1 MTLKAVHILEEEH
14 MKKIIKFLTLILALS
29 SVGIVLTACGSSTP
43 KADYTE
49 VKAEKALNAGK
60 DIKGKTVSIEVAKLE
75 PRSAF
80 GYNIEAG
87 KHLNFVS
94 EENPDVKVGDKLIVK
109 VKKVKSVI
117 GSFVINY
124 DLIHKTKGKKIS
136 NNKKKVATSKNKK
149 SSLVKPDPNASKRT
163 WTYKDNVFDAGI
175 ETYKFTKSEVRDS
188 AADGKKVL
196 VLYCDVTNNSKKEQ
210 DPSNIYMVVHA
221 HQKTDTADK
230 QLDPGTNALDENA
243 NDPLQKYSDALHD
256 NLLPGKTTH
265 AVIMFELVND
275 KDVVVEF
282 ENANFKTIGKKTYS
296 VKDSFKNDES
306 NSVAAASNSVSNST
320 SSSTVAQSSSAVQS
334 TSQTKQVAVKSVN
347 NNNQSQQIATSSSSQ
362 QTLSDFVNEHGMS
375 PAAYK
380 MQHDGMSQ
388 KEALDSTPRG
398 MKSSGEIQ
406 MQNELNKQQ

>member
-1 MTLKAVHILEEEH
+1 

-60 DIKGKTVSIEVAKLE
+60 DIKGKNVSIEVAKLE

-149 SSLVKPDPNASKRT
+149 SSSVKPDPNANKRT

-175 ETYKFTKSEVRDS
+175 ETYKFTKAEIRDS
-188 AADGKKVL
+188 AQSGQKAL
-196 VLYCDVTNNSKKEQ
+196 VLYCDITNNSTSKP
-210 DPSNIYMVVHA
+210 DPSLVTLVMTA
-221 HQKTDTADK
+221 SQKTDTAEK
-230 QLDPGTNALDENA
+230 QLTNAVSLKSDESTNTSLEKYENA
-243 NDPLQKYSDALHD
+243 LYDK
-256 NLLPGKTTH
+256 LLPGKTTH
-265 AVIMFELVND
+265 AVIIYDLVND
-275 KDVVVEF
+275 NPVRVDF
-282 ENANFKTIGKKTYS
+282 ENADSEVIGSKTYNLKKLKYIKSNNSS
-296 VKDSFKNDES
+296 VIDADANQND
-306 NSVAAASNSVSNST
+306 NSY
-320 SSSTVAQSSSAVQS
+320 
-334 TSQTKQVAVKSVN
+334 
-347 NNNQSQQIATSSSSQ
+347 SSSS
-362 QTLSDFVNEHGMS
+362 
-375 PAAYK
+375 Y
-380 MQHDGMSQ
+380 SQ
-388 KEALDSTPRG
+388 KEAPVKTNTQTKQTSAPAQTSNNKKESTT
-398 MKSSGEIQ
+398 SSEPKDTDMVSIGNGSYSQYNDPNSQTDTPKEEHDLEEYVKAH
-406 MQNELNKQQ
+406 QNGYDD

>member
-1 MTLKAVHILEEEH
+1 MKKAMTLGMVFISSIALAACGNKSSNTTASSSSSSSKVEKAV
-14 MKKIIKFLTLILALS
+14 
-29 SVGIVLTACGSSTP
+29 
-43 KADYTE
+43 
-49 VKAEKALNAGK
+49 
-60 DIKGKTVSIEVAKLE
+60 
-75 PRSAF
+75 
-80 GYNIEAG
+80 
-87 KHLNFVS
+87 
-94 EENPDVKVGDKLIVK
+94 
-109 VKKVKSVI
+109 
-117 GSFVINY
+117 
-124 DLIHKTKGKKIS
+124 
-136 NNKKKVATSKNKK
+136 SKQT
-149 SSLVKPDPNASKRT
+149 DPSKRK
-163 WTYKDNVFDAGI
+163 WTYKNNIFDAGI

-256 NLLPGKTTH
+256 NLLPGKTTQ

-275 KDVVVEF
+275 KDVAVEF

-306 NSVAAASNSVSNST
+306 NSVATTSNSVSNST
-320 SSSTVAQSSSAVQS
+320 SSSTVAQSSSVTQN
-334 TSQTKQVAVKSVN
+334 TSQTKQVAAKSAN
-347 NNNQSQQIATSSSSQ
+347 NNNQSQQVTASSISQ

-380 MQHDGMSQ
+380 MQHDGISQ